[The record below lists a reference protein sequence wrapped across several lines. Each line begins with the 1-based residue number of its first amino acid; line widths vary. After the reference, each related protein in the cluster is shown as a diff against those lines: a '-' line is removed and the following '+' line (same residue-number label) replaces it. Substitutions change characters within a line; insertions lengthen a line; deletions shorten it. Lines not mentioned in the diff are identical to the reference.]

1 VSHFREA
8 AVALSELLT
17 GVQITPALLD
27 SASYLCGPARY
38 PRD

>member
-17 GVQITPALLD
+17 GVQITPALLVW
-27 SASYLCGPARY
+27 ARYLGGPARY